1 MEKQDLS
8 KLLIK
13 DSEYYNP
20 NSTYVNMLK
29 RNNIVTINQLL
40 TDNFWNIYWK
50 KCQGDTRLQLT
61 GLISM
66 LKYKYLGETLLLDE
80 FLDKY
85 IDLDRS
91 IRNTICIKSNTKNEY
106 IYYDKTFGC
115 RTYEILFLNIE
126 FIKYLE
132 SIGIYNINESFN
144 EDIVKLIDFFKWI
157 LLNEGD
163 DRFKYLIPYARTYV
177 ESYEQH
183 HICENNNLDAINY
196 LKGQLHSLLK
206 IRKDLN
212 EQIIQI
218 QNQIESLSYNKIK
231 VKNK

>member
-29 RNNIVTINQLL
+29 RNNIETINQLL

-91 IRNTICIKSNTKNEY
+91 IRNSICIKSNTK
-106 IYYDKTFGC
+106 K
-115 RTYEILFLNIE
+115 
-126 FIKYLE
+126 
-132 SIGIYNINESFN
+132 
-144 EDIVKLIDFFKWI
+144 
-157 LLNEGD
+157 
-163 DRFKYLIPYARTYV
+163 
-177 ESYEQH
+177 
-183 HICENNNLDAINY
+183 
-196 LKGQLHSLLK
+196 
-206 IRKDLN
+206 
-212 EQIIQI
+212 
-218 QNQIESLSYNKIK
+218 
-231 VKNK
+231 